1 MYPNRGTAQGPV
13 RRAGRAFR
21 TTCAAFSRFR
31 THATASITMDLAMTL
46 FPPPPAARSRRS
58 HSRPALALLALLV
71 PAGGAKGAVLSEDPG
86 DQTYLTIA
94 INEALETRKTDVEI
108 ALRNPD
114 TGSQGTLVI
123 ERTYYREP
131 STPCRDY
138 RRVIERAGAPLSEVR
153 GTGCRIGKAMW
164 SLDEAM
170 VTPSQRGSAPAAK
183 RNNAPASLS
192 PPSAPAPAAK
202 PPAGGRAAAGGGAKA
217 PAGPPPAADAPPP
230 APPVPSYTLPSRA
243 DL

>member
-1 MYPNRGTAQGPV
+1 
-13 RRAGRAFR
+13 
-21 TTCAAFSRFR
+21 
-31 THATASITMDLAMTL
+31 MTL
-46 FPPPPAARSRRS
+46 FPPPAAAHSRRS
-58 HSRPALALLALLV
+58 QSLPALALFALLL
-71 PAGGAKGAVLSEDPG
+71 PAGAAEGAVLSEDPG

-164 SLDEAM
+164 SLDEVM
-170 VTPSQRGSAPAAK
+170 VTPSQRGSAPGAK
-183 RNNAPASLS
+183 RNNAPPASLS
-192 PPSAPAPAAK
+192 PPSAPAPTAK
-202 PPAGGRAAAGGGAKA
+202 PPAAGRAAAGGGAKA

>member
-1 MYPNRGTAQGPV
+1 
-13 RRAGRAFR
+13 
-21 TTCAAFSRFR
+21 
-31 THATASITMDLAMTL
+31 MTL
-46 FPPPPAARSRRS
+46 FPPPSAAHPRRS
-58 HSRPALALLALLV
+58 PPLLALAFLALLL
-71 PAGGAKGAVLSEDPG
+71 PARGAGGAVLSEDPG

-94 INEALETRKTDVEI
+94 INEALETRKIDVEI

-164 SLDEAM
+164 SLDEVM
-170 VTPSQRGSAPAAK
+170 VTPSQRGSAPGGK
-183 RNNAPASLS
+183 RNGAPATLS
-192 PPSAPAPAAK
+192 PPSAPAPTAK
-202 PPAGGRAAAGGGAKA
+202 PGATGHAAAGGGSRA
-217 PAGPPPAADAPPP
+217 PAAPPPAADAPPP